1 MDALRADLGLG
12 EISDM
17 EYRQFTTFCR
27 QRYGDRWA
35 VGMNCREAESVDL
48 LYHQFTASLAA
59 GENDFGD
66 VVVDLSKSL
75 ERGAYKTDGRM
86 PTLTTSSHIFS
97 FSEQRLMRPPE
108 LFASH
113 GFNLTEVK
121 FIPNKRSLYSSM
133 TGNAMSVPVVG
144 ACILSVILVAG
155 LRESHQYPKLHTRQ
169 VKAGS
174 DTSPEG
180 SSGTVAMQIFL
191 QCPVRKVL
199 GVELVCSRYRIA
211 EAAVEKLAAGEP
223 SVFRIVD
230 HVPSER
236 ICLEEISTGRRLECR
251 CADFFALGLDLVEQ
265 SDVIFFAVNIP
276 CKLFPELCNRL
287 ARAKE
292 GCRLF
297 SYHRLESIWWTQERC
312 PFYQLEVNVPETDTF
327 STSWSPQG
335 FRFFVY
341 RCDRLRQPSL
351 AVDSRNE
358 AFSEWQAQGP
368 QSCESSTEPHACPH
382 SLLLLEPPWVFR
394 ARTQLLAVMTTNA
407 MPRRMK
413 MVSGILAVLAAI
425 GAFALFSAP
434 SDGFVGGL
442 QPRAKLCVAPDEMD
456 ESLVARG
463 DQFEGRRWRGSSRY
477 KRYAGF
483 VYKRKP
489 LKGIRLRLQDF
500 GTKHSPWYRI
510 HAVYG
515 KQLGAQSGRF
525 LEICGW
531 WDPTKEVRRAAHG
544 PSGQLSGLGGDHPKE
559 RRGPFGYGH

>member
-1 MDALRADLGLG
+1 MLMAFRSVYQRPATMAELFSCSAHASHDWEDVSEDVELAKQFDRPASEPLPAYVPSNEKRTIQRESMDALRADLGLG

-180 SSGTVAMQIFL
+180 STESEDMD
-191 QCPVRKVL
+191 
-199 GVELVCSRYRIA
+199 
-211 EAAVEKLAAGEP
+211 
-223 SVFRIVD
+223 VD
-230 HVPSER
+230 ND
-236 ICLEEISTGRRLECR
+236 
-251 CADFFALGLDLVEQ
+251 A
-265 SDVIFFAVNIP
+265 
-276 CKLFPELCNRL
+276 
-287 ARAKE
+287 
-292 GCRLF
+292 
-297 SYHRLESIWWTQERC
+297 
-312 PFYQLEVNVPETDTF
+312 
-327 STSWSPQG
+327 
-335 FRFFVY
+335 
-341 RCDRLRQPSL
+341 
-351 AVDSRNE
+351 
-358 AFSEWQAQGP
+358 
-368 QSCESSTEPHACPH
+368 
-382 SLLLLEPPWVFR
+382 
-394 ARTQLLAVMTTNA
+394 
-407 MPRRMK
+407 
-413 MVSGILAVLAAI
+413 
-425 GAFALFSAP
+425 
-434 SDGFVGGL
+434 
-442 QPRAKLCVAPDEMD
+442 
-456 ESLVARG
+456 
-463 DQFEGRRWRGSSRY
+463 
-477 KRYAGF
+477 
-483 VYKRKP
+483 
-489 LKGIRLRLQDF
+489 
-500 GTKHSPWYRI
+500 
-510 HAVYG
+510 
-515 KQLGAQSGRF
+515 
-525 LEICGW
+525 
-531 WDPTKEVRRAAHG
+531 
-544 PSGQLSGLGGDHPKE
+544 
-559 RRGPFGYGH
+559 